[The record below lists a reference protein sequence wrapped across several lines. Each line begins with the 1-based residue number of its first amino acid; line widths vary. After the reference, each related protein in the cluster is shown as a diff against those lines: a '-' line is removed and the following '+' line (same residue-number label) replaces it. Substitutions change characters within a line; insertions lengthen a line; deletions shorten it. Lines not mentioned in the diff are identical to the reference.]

1 MATLRVTEHAIAV
14 DDRPLGQELTLAE
27 WREGVRPEAG
37 RFELSVPNTE
47 DVEGLREIVERFD
60 AVILEFPTFQDGRA
74 YSQARILRE
83 RLNYRGEIRARGA
96 VLCDQ
101 ALFMIRAG
109 FDALDIGDGDAEGF
123 KRSIGAYSFFYQP
136 AADAATPVRSLRAAM
151 RAAA

>member
-1 MATLRVTEHAIAV
+1 MVTLRIIDGDIFI
-14 DDRPLGQELTLAE
+14 DDRSIGPEITIAE

-47 DVEGLREIVERFD
+47 DVEALSEVIGRFN

-83 RLNYRGEIRARGA
+83 RLGYKGEIRARGA

-101 ALFMIRAG
+101 ALFMVRSG
-109 FDALDIGDGDAEGF
+109 FDALDIGGGDVEGF
-123 KRSIGAYSFFYQP
+123 RRSLAAYSAFYQP
-136 AADAATPVRSLRAAM
+136 AADAAPVVRDLRAAK